1 MLEAKV
7 LLLSVVVSASR
18 VPKSECAR
26 DAWTMGERD
35 SFPFIFASMYF
46 SHLNQVDKKN
56 LKIMSSFKSGLK
68 QQMVGVGL

>member
-1 MLEAKV
+1 MLEAEV

-18 VPKSECAR
+18 VSKSECAR

-35 SFPFIFASMYF
+35 SFPFIFASIYF

-56 LKIMSSFKSGLK
+56 
-68 QQMVGVGL
+68 